1 MFEKLAKK
9 CVPPLCWSRV
19 PSVLLSC
26 PGVTARVCH
35 VLVVVQGF
43 WTSAKLKHTQT
54 HWNTLKL
61 IQTYTFKIIKHE
73 KRDTSCYHFL
83 SAVLSECVMFSSW
96 FNEQNKNT
104 LKYRQTKSPYLK
116 KQSYKMPK
124 GYFLSM
130 SMIHDNLTAKVCR
143 KALVQKQNC
152 NASNQTK
159 GDGPGKNAIRFLF
172 VFSLKYHQTMK
183 MNPKK

>member
-1 MFEKLAKK
+1 MLKSCPICSAFLSQRD
-9 CVPPLCWSRV
+9 C
-19 PSVLLSC
+19 PSVPC
-26 PGVTARVCH
+26 ARRRARILNEC
-35 VLVVVQGF
+35 
-43 WTSAKLKHTQT
+43 KTQT

-61 IQTYTFKIIKHE
+61 IQTYTLKIIKHE

-104 LKYRQTKSPYLK
+104 LKYSQTKSLFLK

-143 KALVQKQNC
+143 KALVQQQNC

-172 VFSLKYHQTMK
+172 VFCFKYHQTMK
-183 MNPKK
+183 MNPEK